1 MKKKC
6 VLISGPTIAS
16 DQKLGNEIQKYA
28 VVLTNP
34 DNRQLFSILKEEKIE
49 LILFE
54 IVKENLADIEFIREA
69 KSNFPDI
76 LIILIDGNGNSN
88 LIVKAF
94 QYGVKDA
101 FRKPYKY
108 DLIEERVRVL
118 LNIK

>member
-49 LILFE
+49 LI
-54 IVKENLADIEFIREA
+54 
-69 KSNFPDI
+69 
-76 LIILIDGNGNSN
+76 GNSN

>member
-76 LIILIDGNGNSN
+76 LIILIDGNRLSR
-88 LIVKAF
+88 LMID
-94 QYGVKDA
+94 YDIGVYTEKNYMIKKIDSD
-101 FRKPYKY
+101 FFE
-108 DLIEERVRVL
+108 DL
-118 LNIK
+118 

>member
-16 DQKLGNEIQKYA
+16 DNKLGDEIQKYA
-28 VVLTNP
+28 VVLTNS
-34 DNRQLFSILKEEKIE
+34 DNRQLFSILKEKKIE

-69 KSNFPDI
+69 KSDFPDI
-76 LIILIDGNGNSN
+76 LIILIDGIGNSN
-88 LIVKAF
+88 LIAKAF

-108 DLIEERVRVL
+108 DLIKERVRVL